1 MIVTEEITPSWRTYF
16 ISILIALLIG
26 ACGGWFVQHWW
37 ETSPLKAEIA
47 KLTAQLKAEKEKPPV
62 IKESVKV
69 QTVTQWAYG
78 GEKII
83 YKDAQGK
90 EIPVDMAYQFNK
102 PEFVF
107 TVNGKLAKFEKMDN
121 ERFVFDKNMGKM
133 VQDTT
138 ANINITVP
146 TIDKTKHLGV
156 GLYGSTESAGA
167 FVTKDAFLLFGGAK
181 YGGGYELG
189 AGMMYRF

>member
-1 MIVTEEITPSWRTYF
+1 MIVTEELTPSWRTYF
-16 ISILIALLIG
+16 ISILIFTIIG
-26 ACGGWFVQHWW
+26 FVGGAATLHWY
-37 ETSPLKAEIA
+37 ETSDLKAEIA

-83 YKDAQGK
+83 YRDAQGK

-102 PEFVF
+102 PEFIF
-107 TVNGKLAKFEKMDN
+107 TVNGKIAKFEKMDN

-133 VQDTT
+133 TQDTT
-138 ANINITVP
+138 ANINIIVP
-146 TIDKTKHLGV
+146 TIDKTKHIGIGAVVSNKGSAPLLEYSNKNYEVGIFGV
-156 GLYGSTESAGA
+156 PDFYGIKGT
-167 FVTKDAFLLFGGAK
+167 
-181 YGGGYELG
+181 
-189 AGMMYRF
+189 YRF